1 MSSIRNLDV
10 ISGTIKQELVVAYE
24 VLPFL
29 TWLWIVAVFFIL
41 IIFEGILV

>member
-10 ISGTIKQELVVAYE
+10 ISGTIKQELVMAYE

-29 TWLWIVAVFFIL
+29 TWLWIVAVFLKKKKNHF
-41 IIFEGILV
+41 

>member
-1 MSSIRNLDV
+1 MSSMRNLDV
-10 ISGTIKQELVVAYE
+10 ISGTIKQELVMAYE
-24 VLPFL
+24 VLPLL

>member
-1 MSSIRNLDV
+1 MSFIRNLDV
-10 ISGTIKQELVVAYE
+10 ISGTIKQELVMAYE

-29 TWLWIVAVFFIL
+29 TWLWIVAVFFFK

>member
-10 ISGTIKQELVVAYE
+10 ISGTIKQELVMAYE

-29 TWLWIVAVFFIL
+29 TWLWIVAVFFFFKSFL
-41 IIFEGILV
+41 KEF

>member
-1 MSSIRNLDV
+1 MSFIRNLDV
-10 ISGTIKQELVVAYE
+10 ISGTIKQELVMAYE